1 MPEILTVTLN
11 PALDVSTSIDRI
23 KPTHKMRCQPAQTH
37 AGGGGINVAR
47 VVRRLG
53 GDCVALFPAGGARG
67 ELLHQLLRADQVPCE
82 VTPIAQDTRESFSV
96 LELSTGQQWRFVLP
110 GPTLA
115 EAEWQLCLDAIAA
128 MAPAPRFLVASG
140 SLPPGVPDDFYARL
154 TRLALSR
161 GSRMVLDTS
170 GPALKAALDEGVY
183 LFKPSLSEL
192 RGLTGLALT
201 HEAQWRQ
208 AAQDIVQRGQAE
220 VVALSLGDQGALL
233 VTAQAT
239 WRAPSLPVPVVA
251 STIGAGDS
259 FLGALVWA
267 LSDGQA
273 MEEAFCMAMAAG
285 ASALRAPGTALC
297 DVDDVRQLRQQ
308 VQLTRL

>member
-23 KPTHKMRCQPAQTH
+23 APTHKMRCQPAQTH

-53 GDCVALFPAGGARG
+53 GDCLALFPAGGAHG
-67 ELLHQLLRADQVPCE
+67 ELLHQLLQADQVPCA

-170 GPALKAALDEGVY
+170 GPALKAALNEGVY

-201 HEAQWRQ
+201 DEAQWRQ

-267 LSDGQA
+267 LNEGQA

>member
-1 MPEILTVTLN
+1 M
-11 PALDVSTSIDRI
+11 
-23 KPTHKMRCQPAQTH
+23 H
-37 AGGGGINVAR
+37 AGRTGHLSGRLQKNLRCVHR
-47 VVRRLG
+47 VKPV
-53 GDCVALFPAGGARG
+53 
-67 ELLHQLLRADQVPCE
+67 LRA
-82 VTPIAQDTRESFSV
+82 TH
-96 LELSTGQQWRFVLP
+96 
-110 GPTLA
+110 LA
-115 EAEWQLCLDAIAA
+115 TH
-128 MAPAPRFLVASG
+128 FH
-140 SLPPGVPDDFYARL
+140 
-154 TRLALSR
+154 LALL
-161 GSRMVLDTS
+161 GDATLH
-170 GPALKAALDEGVY
+170 AN
-183 LFKPSLSEL
+183 
-192 RGLTGLALT
+192 LAL
-201 HEAQWRQ
+201 RF
-208 AAQDIVQRGQAE
+208 
-220 VVALSLGDQGALL
+220 ALRLYCAIHAGVALL

>member
-1 MPEILTVTLN
+1 M
-11 PALDVSTSIDRI
+11 
-23 KPTHKMRCQPAQTH
+23 
-37 AGGGGINVAR
+37 
-47 VVRRLG
+47 
-53 GDCVALFPAGGARG
+53 
-67 ELLHQLLRADQVPCE
+67 
-82 VTPIAQDTRESFSV
+82 
-96 LELSTGQQWRFVLP
+96 
-110 GPTLA
+110 
-115 EAEWQLCLDAIAA
+115 
-128 MAPAPRFLVASG
+128 
-140 SLPPGVPDDFYARL
+140 
-154 TRLALSR
+154 
-161 GSRMVLDTS
+161 
-170 GPALKAALDEGVY
+170 
-183 LFKPSLSEL
+183 
-192 RGLTGLALT
+192 
-201 HEAQWRQ
+201 
-208 AAQDIVQRGQAE
+208 
-220 VVALSLGDQGALL
+220 VALSLGDQGALL